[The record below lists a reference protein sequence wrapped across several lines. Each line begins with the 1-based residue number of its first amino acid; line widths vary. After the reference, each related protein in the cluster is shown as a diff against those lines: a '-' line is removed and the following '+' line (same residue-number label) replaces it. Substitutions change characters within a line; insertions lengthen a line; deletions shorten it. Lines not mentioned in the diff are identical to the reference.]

1 MGYEGQGCLFAWDVE
16 ARGRVCFGSCRSA
29 GPGWNRTGMP
39 IHPLPSRGSFNS
51 TQSLDHR
58 MSKLNPAALRSEDD
72 PEVVIR
78 RIRHFLLSAELGKDW

>member
-1 MGYEGQGCLFAWDVE
+1 
-16 ARGRVCFGSCRSA
+16 
-29 GPGWNRTGMP
+29 MP